1 MDNYRTDTSIH
12 DQLNRL
18 QTASWG
24 ISISTTC
31 SQASAGLLWHVCGQR
46 CRQIIESLQ
55 GDSPA
60 SPSVSPEN
68 NRAPTTPD
76 GYGPKPV
83 ELLAR
88 YDPKS
93 ACWKMCRGFLAM
105 MTDDCLD
112 QFSETWPR
120 SGMTVSGIAS
130 RLPTLARRIS
140 GTGCGLLPTPNS
152 SDATREPDAR
162 DRPNSGGP
170 NLLYAAKMWPTPS
183 ARDWKDTPGMALT
196 GTNPDG
202 SERKRDDQLAR
213 RVYQA
218 NCWNGLQS
226 HGVNV
231 VSGQLNVEWVS
242 MLMGYPPTW
251 TVVDGSVESQELSK
265 DNPTEKT
272 ACDASAMPLFPK

>member
-120 SGMTVSGIAS
+120 SGMTASGIAS
-130 RLPTLARRIS
+130 RLGTLAPRIS
-140 GTGCGLLPTPNS
+140 GTGCGL
-152 SDATREPDAR
+152 
-162 DRPNSGGP
+162 
-170 NLLYAAKMWPTPS
+170 WPTPS
-183 ARDWKDTPGMALT
+183 ARDWKDTPGMATT

-231 VSGQLNVEWVS
+231 VSGQLNPTWVEW
-242 MLMGYPPTW
+242 LMGYPSEW
-251 TVVDGSVESQELSK
+251 TDL
-265 DNPTEKT
+265 N
-272 ACDASAMPLFPK
+272 ASATPLFPK